1 MSQTDQTAGYQKTAA
16 DHFHTAEM
24 NHASALA
31 AIVDCN
37 NGTIPKAEAAL
48 LFDRHMRM
56 AELHARLADTRIAA
70 VQLLL
75 QEDARRDRFGEMLTS
90 RQRDA
95 IAMELDSW
103 GHRLAP

>member
-1 MSQTDQTAGYQKTAA
+1 MSETDQSAGYQKTAA

-37 NGTIPKAEAAL
+37 RGEISKAEAEL

-56 AELHARLADTRIAA
+56 AELHARLADTRIAG

-75 QEDARRDRFGEMLTS
+75 QDEGRRHRFGEMLTS

-95 IAMELDSW
+95 IAMELDAW
-103 GHRLAP
+103 GYRLAP